1 MPRQELTRQDPAE
14 LTSTDPPRVGDPGTV
29 PDALRQRVCSFF
41 LDVVRLRE
49 QLGAMATGYPD
60 LAAAVQFYADEIDD
74 YDRAMVVE
82 EQVGVR
88 LVFDLL
94 LDIAHQIGQ
103 ATGWRPQAVSTAV
116 AIDPLAAWPR
126 TGWPLPADA

>member
-1 MPRQELTRQDPAE
+1 MPRQQLTRKKSVE
-14 LTSTDPPRVGDPGTV
+14 LASTDLASGDDPGAV

-41 LDVVRLRE
+41 LEVVRLRE
-49 QLGAMATGYPD
+49 QVGTLARDYPD
-60 LAAAVQFYADEIDD
+60 LAAAVQVYADEIDD

-94 LDIAHQIGQ
+94 LDISHQIGQ
-103 ATGWRPQAVSTAV
+103 ATGWGPQALSTIV
-116 AIDPLAAWPR
+116 AIDPRAAWPR
-126 TGWPLPADA
+126 TGWPLPAPD